1 MDTPERRASLG
12 IEGVLD
18 PVDLRVFRVALDSE
32 DRRDTEACGGTGAR
46 TERTVWTEW
55 TESRGSRGETELGDS
70 LDAEETQ
77 VSGASEG
84 RRDLKDSED

>member
-12 IEGVLD
+12 VEGVLE

-46 TERTVWTEW
+46 TERTVWTE
-55 TESRGSRGETELGDS
+55 
-70 LDAEETQ
+70 
-77 VSGASEG
+77 
-84 RRDLKDSED
+84 